1 MGKAIGGVPQA
12 PPLRG
17 DGGSRDKD
25 GIGAYLASQRKLRGI
40 SLEELA
46 NATRIPRRSL
56 ERLEAGV
63 FDDKPDGFVRGFVR
77 TVAAAIGLDPDATV
91 TRMLAEPTPRPSVR
105 LPDPRRVAAVAIVLV
120 AAGLLGLLLA
130 RGLPA
135 WRSSGQAARPPEV
148 YRRDAVRALAEAR
161 GIVPPRPRP
170 VPAEPARP
178 GPNPMP

>member
-1 MGKAIGGVPQA
+1 MGKAIGGVPEA
-12 PPLRG
+12 PPLRD
-17 DGGSRDKD
+17 DGGSRGKD

-46 NATRIPRRSL
+46 TTTRIPRRSL

-63 FDDKPDGFVRGFVR
+63 FDDQPDGFVRGFVR

-91 TRMLAEPTPRPSVR
+91 TRMLAEPLPRPGVR
-105 LPDPRRVAAVAIVLV
+105 LPDPRRVAAVAVGVVL
-120 AAGLLGLLLA
+120 AGLLGLLLM

-135 WRSSGQAARPPEV
+135 WRRSGSDGRPPQI

-161 GIVPPRPRP
+161 GIVGPQRAPAPADATRP
-170 VPAEPARP
+170 
-178 GPNPMP
+178 

>member
-12 PPLRG
+12 PPLRS
-17 DGGSRDKD
+17 DEGGRGKD

-63 FDDKPDGFVRGFVR
+63 FDEQPDGFVRGFVR
-77 TVAAAIGLDPDATV
+77 TVAGAIGLDPDATV
-91 TRMLAEPTPRPSVR
+91 MRMLAEPLPRPGVR
-105 LPDPRRVAAVAIVLV
+105 LPDPRRVAAVAVGIVV
-120 AAGLLGLLLA
+120 AGLLGLLLV

-135 WRSSGQAARPPEV
+135 WRGSSSAERRPQV
-148 YRRDAVRALAEAR
+148 LRRDAVRALAEAR
-161 GIVPPRPRP
+161 GIVGPPERPAP
-170 VPAEPARP
+170 DASARP
-178 GPNPMP
+178 